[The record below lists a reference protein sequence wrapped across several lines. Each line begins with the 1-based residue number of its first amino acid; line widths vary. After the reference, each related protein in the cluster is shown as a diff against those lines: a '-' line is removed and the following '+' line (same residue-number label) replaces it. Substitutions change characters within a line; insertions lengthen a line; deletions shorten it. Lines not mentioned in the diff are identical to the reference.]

1 MVAAGTAASTVP
13 PAKSKPLQPTRLPLQ
28 KDIPIRFRQELR
40 RVRLAFAG
48 PLISYR
54 LSAGC
59 HYQGRGPGV
68 GRGLT
73 VGADRGVGDG
83 LGVAVGVLLGVLVA
97 VAVAVAVAVGVP
109 VAVGVEV
116 AVAVAVGVGVGPP
129 VGDTRTK

>member
-73 VGADRGVGDG
+73 VG
-83 LGVAVGVLLGVLVA
+83 VLLGVLVA
-97 VAVAVAVAVGVP
+97 VAVAVAVAVGVT
-109 VAVGVEV
+109 VAVGVAVAV